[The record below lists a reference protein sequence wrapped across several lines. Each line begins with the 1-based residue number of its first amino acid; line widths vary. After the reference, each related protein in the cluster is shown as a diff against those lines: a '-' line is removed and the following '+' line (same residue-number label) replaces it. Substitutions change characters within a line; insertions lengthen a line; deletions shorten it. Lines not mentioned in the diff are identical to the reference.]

1 MKTTEH
7 DIEESRDVENIHYMR
22 LMALLQELVREKGY
36 KGAARVLEIDPQT
49 VTESAKTGRLT
60 RRVRDSLERA
70 LQEGVGSAAERQRK
84 RNEELEGRVE
94 GVAGAVETLGKEVRR
109 RLSAIEGA
117 VAGPGRDD
125 PQGTGAGH
133 AGAGPQPEGSGE
145 AQAGAARPGRKP
157 PTKPSMRREYPDLAT
172 REPAPDDEVR
182 RAFAKPGNEHLIA
195 LHWRRFLEGAL
206 GNGVS
211 EETTRRI
218 FAKVNGHYMFPESHS
233 HAFAVTAYQAA
244 WLKRHHPLEF
254 FTALMNNQPMG
265 FYPLETLKQDARRF
279 GVPFRNPC
287 VNRSRAVCAPEE
299 GAVRLGLQLIR
310 DVGEEAARC
319 IVEEREERG
328 PYAGAGDLVRRTG
341 LKPQAVLS
349 LVQAGAFD
357 ALTPNRRAALWDA
370 GLSIRPSGS
379 GQRAFPVST
388 EDSAPDLA
396 DFTAYERMVGEYRV
410 MGVYPRGHLMEFVR
424 PTLSPRVL
432 PTAAVEEADEGEEV
446 LLAGWPVARQHPRG
460 KDGTV
465 FVTIEDE
472 TGDVQLI
479 LWPHVFAR
487 HRRELGSRVLLV
499 RGVVSRWDG
508 TTIVIVSHVRPID
521 ARVPMPAAHD
531 WH

>member
-7 DIEESRDVENIHYMR
+7 GIEESKDVENIHHMR

-94 GVAGAVETLGKEVRR
+94 GLAGEVKGVAGAVETLGKEVRR

-117 VAGPGRDD
+117 VAGLGRDD

-133 AGAGPQPEGSGE
+133 SGAGPQPEGAGE

-172 REPAPDDEVR
+172 REPAQADEVR

-195 LHWRRFLEGAL
+195 LHWRRFLEVAL

-211 EETTRRI
+211 EETARRI
-218 FAKVNGHYMFPESHS
+218 FAKINGHYMFPESHS

-244 WLKRHHPLEF
+244 WLKRHHTLEF

-287 VNRSRAVCAPEE
+287 VNSSQVRCIPER
-299 GAVRLGLQLIR
+299 GSVLLSLRFIK
-310 DVGEEAARC
+310 DVGAEAARRM
-319 IVEEREERG
+319 VEERERHG
-328 PYAGAGDLVRRTG
+328 PYAGAGT
-341 LKPQAVLS
+341 
-349 LVQAGAFD
+349 
-357 ALTPNRRAALWDA
+357 WC
-370 GLSIRPSGS
+370 
-379 GQRAFPVST
+379 
-388 EDSAPDLA
+388 
-396 DFTAYERMVGEYRV
+396 VG
-410 MGVYPRGHLMEFVR
+410 RG
-424 PTLSPRVL
+424 
-432 PTAAVEEADEGEEV
+432 
-446 LLAGWPVARQHPRG
+446 
-460 KDGTV
+460 
-465 FVTIEDE
+465 
-472 TGDVQLI
+472 
-479 LWPHVFAR
+479 
-487 HRRELGSRVLLV
+487 
-499 RGVVSRWDG
+499 
-508 TTIVIVSHVRPID
+508 
-521 ARVPMPAAHD
+521 
-531 WH
+531 